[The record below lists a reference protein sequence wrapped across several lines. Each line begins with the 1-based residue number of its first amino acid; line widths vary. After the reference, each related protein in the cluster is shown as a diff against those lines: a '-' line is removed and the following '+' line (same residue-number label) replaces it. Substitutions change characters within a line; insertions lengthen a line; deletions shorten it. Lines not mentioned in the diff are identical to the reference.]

1 MIGRRVRGPTL
12 VSSCATGGG
21 GVPARRSAGGL
32 GGRARAAPRRAPT
45 GVTTP
50 GAGATAHLLIAV
62 ADDQCVEPALSVAAG
77 DSHYLAASPWSW
89 GDFARTRVIP
99 NRAITSASRE
109 DIRREGSQKMA
120 LKILLATLIAVAI
133 LAPAAHA
140 EPTPQNSDQNPVIRT
155 VFDQPTNVPGKSLET
170 VTVSYPPGAKSAAH
184 HHAKSAFIMA
194 YVISGAVRSQLEGEP
209 ARVYHAGETWSEAP
223 GAHHTV
229 SENASAT
236 EPAELLAVFL
246 VGTGDGPLTTDDTAE
261 K

>member
-1 MIGRRVRGPTL
+1 VRSHQL
-12 VSSCATGGG
+12 VVKTSEGK
-21 GVPARRSAGGL
+21 
-32 GGRARAAPRRAPT
+32 AAK
-45 GVTTP
+45 
-50 GAGATAHLLIAV
+50 
-62 ADDQCVEPALSVAAG
+62 
-77 DSHYLAASPWSW
+77 
-89 GDFARTRVIP
+89 
-99 NRAITSASRE
+99 
-109 DIRREGSQKMA
+109 KMA
-120 LKILLATLIAVAI
+120 PKILLATLIAAAM

-140 EPTPQNSDQNPVIRT
+140 EPAPQNSGQNPVVRT
-155 VFDQPTNVPGKSLET
+155 VFDQPTNVPGKSLVT

-246 VGTGDGPLTTDDTAE
+246 LDTGDGPLTTDDTANNE
-261 K
+261 PPH